1 VRRCAWRGYPGRL
14 GLQRPCVF
22 SFLSLLS
29 LAKLA
34 SQEASLQ
41 ETEAGLGRQADKLRS
56 EVGTLTSRR
65 KALTTEIAKAEACA
79 AELDA
84 CGN

>member
-1 VRRCAWRGYPGRL
+1 M
-14 GLQRPCVF
+14 
-22 SFLSLLS
+22 
-29 LAKLA
+29 
-34 SQEASLQ
+34 Q
-41 ETEAGLGRQADKLRS
+41 ETEARLGRQADKLRS